1 MAAMRGTHRRSE
13 SQNVNQRAQ
22 LATAYQE
29 LGKELVSEKIRV
41 IGNYTLGKVIGEG
54 TYGKVRLGTHRLTQT
69 RVAIKQIP
77 KAHSPQLT
85 REIHHHR
92 RLHHRHVTQ
101 LFEIIATESS
111 VWLVTELC
119 AGGELFDYLV
129 EKGGRLEEV
138 EARRIVGELC
148 LALDYVHREGA
159 VHRDLKLE
167 NVLLDERCT
176 VKLGDFGFTREY
188 EKSKLLDTFCGT
200 TGYAAPEMLAGKRYM
215 GSEVDIWSL
224 GIIMYCLL
232 VGTLPFDDD
241 DEDVMRDKIIQ
252 GDFEIPD
259 WLNLDAGDLISH
271 ILQKEPNK
279 RYTIPQILAH
289 PWFTSPSSEDLT
301 IKLPVVDEA
310 PTPVEPEVH
319 TADPQTPA
327 RLSPP
332 QDIPLVPQK
341 RNPPSRA
348 STLGLSPS
356 KSISGSDT
364 TVYHSAASDISA
376 GSGASVSD
384 DTKSDSRGL
393 TTPTTSDGGPL
404 GAAQQQDDDYPTP
417 MNARKPSFDEAQSV
431 GEATL
436 HRNESETTL
445 RKVDFPKDLLA
456 TPDQPRRTFEAVPET
471 EEDGQNEEVLLPR
484 TSTSSVGMKR
494 TESGGTGEESK
505 LRAGPRHPSHPP
517 TSFPSRTPARTKRR
531 SMSSTISPPI
541 SPTSPTFGPGA
552 EPPVDYLAELSLP
565 TPVLFSTQ
573 LENELLENM
582 SNLGLD
588 ASQIV
593 HSVLSDACDSTGA
606 LWWMIKRKAERKER
620 SRVRKESMMSIP
632 LELPKL
638 KENKS
643 KEKFKEKPRKPTL
656 LSEPQPL
663 PPSVT
668 EEGLG
673 LDLEPPPVPPK
684 PTLAFVPPT
693 PTSSAMSVPVKTPPP
708 TSPKTGYAQL
718 SLSNSSLTRSLS
730 PEAGSSARSTPT
742 TPGQSAKRSR
752 SDTGKP
758 RSGSV
763 SLLQRASTALT
774 AGVLVKKK
782 SDENTRA
789 RADAAGKPKPEE
801 VTRQAKSKSDETAR
815 LVKAK
820 SDERMAPEDPT
831 AVRLTQAAAKL
842 TKLQPSE
849 IAPSERSSTTPTSV
863 IPSSPWVVTSN
874 SGVAAGVIKP
884 TDTPEECPEDTL
896 SSLPR
901 ISTSTKPRQRASLLT
916 AFRTWF
922 QDDKKKR
929 KDQAS
934 PQYVAAT
941 RRTISTPTSAGSARG
956 RARPVRTDS
965 YTSSKRRRE
974 HRMSISSKHS
984 SSANSRR
991 SSVVSMN
998 YPIAEGTSPV
1008 TRQRS
1013 DPRSMSPTSERG
1025 GEFSSRPSSVRSM
1038 SVSMTPVTPN
1048 MRRARHSKS
1057 PSNSSAGSGHPAR
1070 RAQSPLQQYHRRAGS
1085 GSSTKV
1091 VRQVKQHSQ
1100 RHNRSNSAASSI
1112 RSVPNSRPTSF
1123 HEGLGTIDSDI
1134 VLTSYS
1140 NSPEPQ
1146 RRTFGQTS
1154 FVAQKKKGIVY
1165 SSMARS
1171 TWKKSWGIEPPGWSG
1186 PSSSMSKPTGSARE
1200 SDPPSAGL
1208 RDVFTGRPSLS
1219 PDDDDDW
1226 TDDDEFLGGF
1236 GQSTRLGSSKLGFL
1250 GMSADQGQGSP
1261 ALKRMELPGS
1271 SQGGLRVNTQKRPTR
1286 LSPLQNN
1293 LGLPPAVSQPPTTE
1307 VISEVAPATL
1317 AGRRGNLQ
1325 AGRQGLRG
1333 SAIEEEEEEEE
1344 E

>member
-22 LATAYQE
+22 LVTAYQE

-77 KAHSPQLT
+77 KAHSAQLT

-111 VWLVTELC
+111 IWLITELC

-129 EKGGRLEEV
+129 EKGGRLEED

-148 LALDYVHREGA
+148 LALDYVHREGV

-167 NVLLDERCT
+167 NVLLDERCS

-215 GSEVDIWSL
+215 GTEVDIWSL

-232 VGTLPFDDD
+232 VGALPFDDD
-241 DEDVMRDKIIQ
+241 DDDVMRDKIIQ
-252 GDFEIPD
+252 GEFEIPD
-259 WLNLDAGDLISH
+259 WLNSDAGDLISH
-271 ILQKEPNK
+271 ILHQEPSK
-279 RYTIPQILAH
+279 RYTIHQILAH
-289 PWFTSPSSEDLT
+289 PWFTSPSKEDLT
-301 IKLPVVDEA
+301 ITLPSVNEN
-310 PTPVEPEVH
+310 PTPVEP
-319 TADPQTPA
+319 QTPA
-327 RLSPP
+327 TLSPP
-332 QDIPLVPQK
+332 QDIILPSKQT
-341 RNPPSRA
+341 NPPSRA
-348 STLGLSPS
+348 STLGFSPS
-356 KSISGSDT
+356 KSVTGSDT
-364 TVYHSAASDISA
+364 TVYHSAASDLSV
-376 GSGASVSD
+376 GSGV
-384 DTKSDSRGL
+384 
-393 TTPTTSDGGPL
+393 
-404 GAAQQQDDDYPTP
+404 AQQQDDDYPTR
-417 MNARKPSFDEAQSV
+417 MSTRKTSFDEDNTV
-431 GEATL
+431 GETTL
-436 HRNESETTL
+436 HRNESETT
-445 RKVDFPKDLLA
+445 
-456 TPDQPRRTFEAVPET
+456 RTFDTVPET
-471 EEDGQNEEVLLPR
+471 EEDGEELSAPGP
-484 TSTSSVGMKR
+484 SASSASMKR
-494 TESGGTGEESK
+494 TGSGATGEESK
-505 LRAGPRHPSHPP
+505 LRPGPRVPSHPP

-531 SMSSTISPPI
+531 SISSTLSPPS
-541 SPTSPTFGPGA
+541 SPTSPTFGPDV
-552 EPPVDYLAELSLP
+552 ETPVDYLAELAVP
-565 TPVLFSTQ
+565 TPMLFSTT

-620 SRVRKESMMSIP
+620 SRARKES
-632 LELPKL
+632 L
-638 KENKS
+638 KA
-643 KEKFKEKPRKPTL
+643 KEKARKPTL
-656 LSEPQPL
+656 LTQPHI
-663 PPSVT
+663 PPPTVT
-668 EEGLG
+668 IEEGLG

-693 PTSSAMSVPVKTPPP
+693 PTSSAMNMSVKTPPP
-708 TSPKTGYAQL
+708 TSPKSSYGQL
-718 SLSNSSLTRSLS
+718 SLSNSSLNRSLS

-742 TPGQSAKRSR
+742 TPGQTAKRSR
-752 SDTGKP
+752 SETGKP

-789 RADAAGKPKPEE
+789 KVDPGKPKSEDI
-801 VTRQAKSKSDETAR
+801 TRKGRLDEAAR
-815 LVKAK
+815 LVKVK
-820 SDERMAPEDPT
+820 SDEKMTMEDST
-831 AVRLTQAAAKL
+831 SARLTQVTAKL
-842 TKLQPSE
+842 TKLQPPESV
-849 IAPSERSSTTPTSV
+849 PSERSSTTPTSN
-863 IPSSPWVVTSN
+863 IPASPWVVTGS
-874 SGVAAGVIKP
+874 SGMDAGAGKSV
-884 TDTPEECPEDTL
+884 DTPEEGQDDTL
-896 SSLPR
+896 SSLPNFP
-901 ISTSTKPRQRASLLT
+901 STSKPRQRASLLT

-922 QDDKKKR
+922 QDDRKKR
-929 KDQAS
+929 KDPT
-934 PQYVAAT
+934 PQQFVAT
-941 RRTISTPTSAGSARG
+941 PRRIVSTPTGSARG
-956 RARPVRTDS
+956 RGMRPVRTDS
-965 YTSSKRRRE
+965 YNNSKRRRE
-974 HRMSISSKHS
+974 HRVSISSRHS

-998 YPIAEGTSPV
+998 YPIPEGTSPV

-1013 DPRSMSPTSERG
+1013 DPRSMTPTSERG

-1048 MRRARHSKS
+1048 MRRPRHSKS

-1091 VRQVKQHSQ
+1091 VRQVKNVQ
-1100 RHNRSNSAASSI
+1100 RHHRSNSAASSI

-1123 HEGLGTIDSDI
+1123 HEGFNTFDSDAI
-1134 VLTSYS
+1134 PTSYS

-1146 RRTFGQTS
+1146 RRTYGPTS
-1154 FVAQKKKGIVY
+1154 FVAQKKKNVVY
-1165 SSMARS
+1165 AGVART

-1186 PSSSMSKPTGSARE
+1186 PLASSSKSSSHTMRDSDSPT
-1200 SDPPSAGL
+1200 GL

-1219 PDDDDDW
+1219 PEDEDDW
-1226 TDDDEFLGGF
+1226 TDEDEFLGGF
-1236 GQSTRLGSSKLGFL
+1236 GQSARLGAKLGSL
-1250 GMSADQGQGSP
+1250 SLSANQGQESP
-1261 ALKRMELPGS
+1261 SLKRMELPGS

-1293 LGLPPAVSQPPTTE
+1293 LGLPPAVNQPPTTE
-1307 VISEVAPATL
+1307 VLSEPAAAT

>member
-13 SQNVNQRAQ
+13 SQNVNQRAH
-22 LATAYQE
+22 LVTAYQE

-77 KAHSPQLT
+77 KAHSAQLT

-129 EKGGRLEEV
+129 EKGGRLEEN
-138 EARRIVGELC
+138 EARRIIGELC

-176 VKLGDFGFTREY
+176 VKLGDFGFTREFD
-188 EKSKLLDTFCGT
+188 KGKLLDTFCGT
-200 TGYAAPEMLAGKRYM
+200 TGYAAPEMLAGSRYM
-215 GSEVDIWSL
+215 GTEVDIWSL

-241 DEDVMRDKIIQ
+241 DEDVMRSKIIK
-252 GDFEIPD
+252 GEFEIPD
-259 WLNLDAGDLISH
+259 WLNTDAGDLIGH
-271 ILQKEPNK
+271 ILQHEPNK
-279 RYTIPQILAH
+279 RFTIAQILSH
-289 PWFTSPSSEDLT
+289 RWFTSPSDGDLT
-301 IKLPVVDEA
+301 ITLPVVDEN
-310 PTPVEPEVH
+310 PTPE
-319 TADPQTPA
+319 PQTPA
-327 RLSPP
+327 RLTAP
-332 QDIPLVPQK
+332 QGSILVPRQP
-341 RNPPSRA
+341 NLPSRS
-348 STLGLSPS
+348 STLGFSPS
-356 KSISGSDT
+356 KSVAGSDT
-364 TVYHSAASDISA
+364 TVYHSAASDLSV

-393 TTPTTSDGGPL
+393 TTPTTSDGGLL
-404 GAAQQQDDDYPTP
+404 GAQPQDDDYPTG
-417 MNARKPSFDEAQSV
+417 MSTRKPSFGDGDSA

-445 RKVDFPKDLLA
+445 RKVEFPRDLLA

-471 EEDGQNEEVLLPR
+471 EEDGQNEEVSVPR
-484 TSTSSVGMKR
+484 ASTSSASMKR
-494 TESGGTGEESK
+494 TESGGTGESK
-505 LRAGPRHPSHPP
+505 LRAGPRHPTHPP
-517 TSFPSRTPARTKRR
+517 NSFPSRTPARTKRR
-531 SMSSTISPPI
+531 SISSTLSPPS
-541 SPTSPTFGPGA
+541 SPTSPTFGPGV
-552 EPPVDYLAELSLP
+552 EPPVDYLAELNLP
-565 TPVLFSTQ
+565 TPVLFSTL

-620 SRVRKESMMSIP
+620 SRARKESLFGI
-632 LELPKL
+632 LIEKPK
-638 KENKS
+638 ES
-643 KEKFKEKPRKPTL
+643 VPKEKPKEKARRPTL
-656 LSEPQPL
+656 LSEPQV
-663 PPSVT
+663 PPPTVT
-668 EEGLG
+668 TEAGLG

-693 PTSSAMSVPVKTPPP
+693 PTSSGMNLSVKTPPP
-708 TSPKTGYAQL
+708 ISPKSSYAQL
-718 SLSNSSLTRSLS
+718 SLSNSSLNRSLS

-742 TPGQSAKRSR
+742 TPGQTSKRSR
-752 SDTGKP
+752 SDSGKA

-782 SDENTRA
+782 SDENTRVTKLDMG
-789 RADAAGKPKPEE
+789 RPKPEE
-801 VTRQAKSKSDETAR
+801 LTRQGKTKSDDTAR

-820 SDERMAPEDPT
+820 SDERMAADDPT
-831 AVRLTQAAAKL
+831 AIRLSQAAAKL
-842 TKLQPSE
+842 TKLQQPDT
-849 IAPSERSSTTPTSV
+849 APSERSSTTPTSN
-863 IPSSPWVVTSN
+863 IPASPWVVTGNPGIDSM
-874 SGVAAGVIKP
+874 IKSV
-884 TDTPEECPEDTL
+884 DTPEEGQDDTL
-896 SSLPR
+896 SSLPNF
-901 ISTSTKPRQRASLLT
+901 SSAAKPRQRASLLT

-929 KDQAS
+929 KDQPAV
-934 PQYVAAT
+934 QYVAT
-941 RRTISTPTSAGSARG
+941 RRVTSTPTGSARG
-956 RARPVRTDS
+956 RTARPVRPDN
-965 YTSSKRRRE
+965 YSSKRRRE
-974 HRMSISSKHS
+974 HRVSISSRHS

-998 YPIAEGTSPV
+998 YPIPEGTSPV

-1013 DPRSMSPTSERG
+1013 DPRSMTPTSER

-1048 MRRARHSKS
+1048 MRRPRHSKS
-1057 PSNSSAGSGHPAR
+1057 PSNSSAGSGHPIR

-1091 VRQVKQHSQ
+1091 VRQVKNVHSQ

-1123 HEGLGTIDSDI
+1123 HEGFSTFDSDA
-1134 VLTSYS
+1134 VPTSYS

-1146 RRTFGQTS
+1146 RRTYGQTA
-1154 FVAQKKKGIVY
+1154 FVAQKKKNVVY
-1165 SSMARS
+1165 AGVART
-1171 TWKKSWGIEPPGWSG
+1171 TWKKSWGIEPPGWS
-1186 PSSSMSKPTGSARE
+1186 SSSTSAPKPMF
-1200 SDPPSAGL
+1200 PPRDTDSPTGL

-1219 PDDDDDW
+1219 PEDEDEW
-1226 TDDDEFLGGF
+1226 TDEDEFLGGF
-1236 GQSTRLGSSKLGFL
+1236 GQSARLGSKLGTL
-1250 GMSADQGQGSP
+1250 SQGQGSP
-1261 ALKRMELPGS
+1261 ALKRMELPGSSS

-1286 LSPLQNN
+1286 LSPLQNH

-1307 VISEVAPATL
+1307 VLSEPAVPTV
-1317 AGRRGNLQ
+1317 GRRGNLQ

-1333 SAIEEEEEEEE
+1333 NTIEEEEEEEE

>member
-29 LGKELVSEKIRV
+29 LGKELVSERIRV

-200 TGYAAPEMLAGKRYM
+200 TGYAAPEMLAGKRYT

-310 PTPVEPEVH
+310 PTPVEPEVP
-319 TADPQTPA
+319 TPDPQTPA

-431 GEATL
+431 GKL
-436 HRNESETTL
+436 HCTET
-445 RKVDFPKDLLA
+445 RA
-456 TPDQPRRTFEAVPET
+456 RQHYARRTFEAVPET

-582 SNLGLD
+582 SSLGLD

-730 PEAGSSARSTPT
+730 PEAGSSARSTNHT
-742 TPGQSAKRSR
+742 WTERQ
-752 SDTGKP
+752 T
-758 RSGSV
+758 
-763 SLLQRASTALT
+763 RASTALT

-1038 SVSMTPVTPN
+1038 SVSMTPTSPVTP
-1048 MRRARHSKS
+1048 ATVPS
-1057 PSNSSAGSGHPAR
+1057 PCR
-1070 RAQSPLQQYHRRAGS
+1070 V

-1226 TDDDEFLGGF
+1226 TDDDEFLGG
-1236 GQSTRLGSSKLGFL
+1236 
-1250 GMSADQGQGSP
+1250 ADQGQGSP

>member
-1 MAAMRGTHRRSE
+1 MAAVRGTHRRSE

-22 LATAYQE
+22 LVTAYQE

-41 IGNYTLGKVIGEG
+41 VGNYTLGKVIGEG

-77 KAHSPQLT
+77 KAHSAQLT

-111 VWLVTELC
+111 IWLVTELC

-129 EKGGRLEEV
+129 EKGGRLEEN

-176 VKLGDFGFTREY
+176 VKLGDFGFTREFD
-188 EKSKLLDTFCGT
+188 KGKLLDTFCGT

-215 GSEVDIWSL
+215 GTEVDIWSL

-241 DEDVMRDKIIQ
+241 DEDVMRDKIIK

-259 WLNLDAGDLISH
+259 WLNSDAGDLISQ
-271 ILQKEPNK
+271 ILQQEPSK
-279 RYTIPQILAH
+279 RYTIPQILGHA
-289 PWFTSPSSEDLT
+289 WFTSPSNEDQT
-301 IKLPVVDEA
+301 VTLPVVDEN
-310 PTPVEPEVH
+310 PTSVE
-319 TADPQTPA
+319 PQTPA

-332 QDIPLVPQK
+332 QDIPLAPQP
-341 RNPPSRA
+341 NAPSRS
-348 STLGLSPS
+348 STLGFSPS
-356 KSISGSDT
+356 KSVSGSDT
-364 TVYHSAASDISA
+364 TVYHSAASDLSV

-404 GAAQQQDDDYPTP
+404 GVTQQQDDDYPTG
-417 MNARKPSFDEAQSV
+417 MSTRKPSFDAGDTS
-431 GEATL
+431 EATL
-436 HRNESETTL
+436 HPNGSETTL
-445 RKVDFPKDLLA
+445 RKVEFPRDLLS
-456 TPDQPRRTFEAVPET
+456 TPDPPRRTFDAVPET
-471 EEDGQNEEVLLPR
+471 EEDGQNEEILAPR
-484 TSTSSVGMKR
+484 ASTSSAGMKR
-494 TESGGTGEESK
+494 TTSGGTGEESK

-531 SMSSTISPPI
+531 SMSSTLSPPS
-541 SPTSPTFGPGA
+541 SPSSPTFGPGV
-552 EPPVDYLAELSLP
+552 EPPVDYLAELSTP
-565 TPVLFSTQ
+565 TPVLFSTP

-620 SRVRKESMMSIP
+620 SRVRKESLFGISA
-632 LELPKL
+632 EKA
-638 KENKS
+638 KEVTH
-643 KEKFKEKPRKPTL
+643 KEKEKTKEKPRKPTL
-656 LSEPQPL
+656 LSEPQV
-663 PPSVT
+663 PPPTVT
-668 EEGLG
+668 TDEGLG

-684 PTLAFVPPT
+684 PTLSFVPPT
-693 PTSSAMSVPVKTPPP
+693 PTSSAMNMTVKTPPP
-708 TSPKTGYAQL
+708 ASPRSSYAQL
-718 SLSNSSLTRSLS
+718 SLSNSSLNRSLS

-742 TPGQSAKRSR
+742 TPGQTAKRSR
-752 SDTGKP
+752 SDSGKA

-782 SDENTRA
+782 SDENTRVT
-789 RADAAGKPKPEE
+789 RGEIAGKPKPEE
-801 VTRQAKSKSDETAR
+801 NARQAKARSDETAR

-820 SDERMAPEDPT
+820 SDERMATEDPT
-831 AVRLTQAAAKL
+831 AVRLAQAAARL
-842 TKLQPSE
+842 TKLQPSDN
-849 IAPSERSSTTPTSV
+849 APSEKSSTTPTSN
-863 IPSSPWVVTSN
+863 IPASPWVVTGN
-874 SGVAAGVIKP
+874 SGISQSVAKP
-884 TDTPEECPEDTL
+884 VDTPEESPEDTL

-901 ISTSTKPRQRASLLT
+901 ISPATKPRQRASLLT

-922 QDDKKKR
+922 QDDRKKR
-929 KDQAS
+929 KDQPAV
-934 PQYVAAT
+934 QYVAASNQYGT
-941 RRTISTPTSAGSARG
+941 SRRVVSTPTGGSIRG
-956 RARPVRTDS
+956 RGTRRPES
-965 YTSSKRRRE
+965 YHNSKRRRE
-974 HRMSISSKHS
+974 HRVSISSKHS

-998 YPIAEGTSPV
+998 YPIPEGTSPV

-1013 DPRSMSPTSERG
+1013 DPSRRSMTPTSERG

-1048 MRRARHSKS
+1048 MRRPRHSKS

-1091 VRQVKQHSQ
+1091 VRQVKNVQHSQ
-1100 RHNRSNSAASSI
+1100 RHNRSNSAASSV

-1123 HEGLGTIDSDI
+1123 HEGLVGPFDSDAI
-1134 VLTSYS
+1134 LTSYS

-1146 RRTFGQTS
+1146 RRTYGPTS
-1154 FVAQKKKGIVY
+1154 FVAQKKKGGVY
-1165 SSMARS
+1165 TGVART
-1171 TWKKSWGIEPPGWSG
+1171 TWKKSWGIEPPGWS
-1186 PSSSMSKPTGSARE
+1186 SSSASTSKPTKE
-1200 SDPPSAGL
+1200 SDPPTTGL

-1219 PDDDDDW
+1219 PDDEDDW
-1226 TDDDEFLGGF
+1226 TDEDEFLGGF
-1236 GQSTRLGSSKLGFL
+1236 GQGTRLGSKLGSL
-1250 GMSADQGQGSP
+1250 SIGTNQGQGSP

-1286 LSPLQNN
+1286 LSPLQNS
-1293 LGLPPAVSQPPTTE
+1293 LGLPPAVNQPPTTE
-1307 VISEVAPATL
+1307 VLSEAAVASV
-1317 AGRRGNLQ
+1317 GRRGNLQ

-1344 E
+1344 